1 MKTPRFLSLRAF
13 TLTEVLIAMTIVGFV
28 MAGVM
33 TFYIT
38 TVQQY
43 YFSEQKL
50 LINANTRNFTETMM
64 ASARDSNFVVLYKSF
79 YVPYTTANN
88 TFPYTGNDGTTN
100 WPGSSAAGGDS
111 TTTTTFKDGGTTL
124 DAADRLSTADAG
136 DYIIFVTYNDPF
148 YTGSPTNYTPSLT
161 TAASN
166 PTVSRIVAFWV
177 APNRLYNGTNGQ
189 PAQMALYSF
198 DSNNFPGGT
207 APYLNNAGAAV
218 VFPNTAGNTV
228 TTTLLTP
235 NDLENMLPANT
246 LAAATN
252 AAYAK
257 IVVNDLR
264 GQTSLNGNPS
274 QGYNFK
280 FLAANQTPGQ
290 ANTVISSTSVLVN
303 SMILDG
309 TSAKHVTNTYNFTI
323 NPNG

>member
-1 MKTPRFLSLRAF
+1 MKTPRFLSPRAF

-28 MAGVM
+28 MAGVT

-38 TVQQY
+38 TVQSY

-50 LINANTRNFTETMM
+50 LINGNTRNFTETMM

-88 TFPYTGNDGTTN
+88 AFPYTGNDGTTN

-136 DYIIFVTYNDPF
+136 DYIIFVTYADPF
-148 YTGSPTNYTPSLT
+148 YPGTYTPSLT
-161 TAASN
+161 TAAPN

-207 APYLNNAGAAV
+207 APYLNS
-218 VFPNTAGNTV
+218 AGNAV
-228 TTTLLTP
+228 TFPATLLTP
-235 NDLENMLPANT
+235 NDLENLLPANT